1 MLKRKREGW
10 VWYASRSERPVHLDA
25 NHYPLIEFDGNQ
37 LPRPAW
43 ICQAENG
50 GLHVDARV
58 GRIDVHVTAPP
69 IASMEINWTE
79 PYALNL
85 VAKSWAHLWRESI
98 DPNSIFLGSLF
109 LNGREIEDWVS
120 LHGIRQP
127 ALKSRRMT
135 ERLCSRCGNLSTWTH
150 GDEYFDDPH
159 IGDQMVLVNGSG
171 VYLRDDLV
179 RKCHIGPPAGSFE
192 PSYVA
197 WRPQD

>member
-1 MLKRKREGW
+1 MLKRKRAGW

-25 NHYPLIEFDGNQ
+25 NCYPLIEFDGKQ

-58 GRIDVHVTAPP
+58 GRIDLHVAAPP
-69 IASMEINWTE
+69 IPSMEINWTE

-85 VAKSWAHLWRESI
+85 VARSWADLWRDSI
-98 DPNSIFLGSLF
+98 DPALVFLGKLI
-109 LNGREIEDWVS
+109 LNGQEIEDWVS
-120 LHGIRQP
+120 LHGLQQP
-127 ALKSRRMT
+127 ALKSRKMT

-150 GDEYFDDPH
+150 GGEYFDDPH
-159 IGDQMVLVNGSG
+159 IGDQIVLVNGNG

-179 RKCHIGPPAGSFE
+179 QKYQIGAPAGSFE
-192 PSYVA
+192 PSFVD
-197 WRPQD
+197 WRPPT